1 MAAPV
6 IALSLAV
13 AAALLALLTGGAAA
27 RRPDNPWGEV
37 LEPAPGEPEAIGGYS
52 GGCIRGAATLPLD
65 GPGYQVMH
73 PSRRRHYGHPHL
85 VDFIRKL
92 ARGYHEAGHGVLLI
106 GDLAQPRGGKAHGGH
121 ASHQTGLDVDIWY
134 WHPPR
139 ALEGPLPTEAREN
152 LRSHSILDGKK
163 GEIRKRWKQPVATAL
178 ELSARDPRVQRIFVH
193 PIIKRELCQ
202 RTEGQERGWLRA
214 LRPWWGHD
222 DHFHVRLR
230 CPEGSPECEPQH
242 PVGEGDGCQELSWWF
257 DAEAQAERKKERSR
271 YRRKVVSK
279 RRWPE
284 ACDALLP

>member
-1 MAAPV
+1 V
-6 IALSLAV
+6 QK
-13 AAALLALLTGGAAA
+13 
-27 RRPDNPWGEV
+27 
-37 LEPAPGEPEAIGGYS
+37 PAPGEPAAIGGYS
-52 GGCIRGAATLPLD
+52 EGCIRGAETLPLD
-65 GPGYQVMH
+65 GPGFQVMH
-73 PSRRRHYGHPHL
+73 PSRSRHYGHPHL
-85 VDFIRKL
+85 VDFIQKL
-92 ARGYHEAGHGVLLI
+92 SNGYHEAGHGVLLV

-139 ALEGPLPTEAREN
+139 ARKGPLPAEAREN
-152 LRSHSILDGKK
+152 LKSRSILNGKT
-163 GEIRKRWKQPVATAL
+163 GEIRERWKEPVATAL
-178 ELSARDPRVQRIFVH
+178 ELSARDSRVQRIFVH

-230 CPEGSPECEPQH
+230 CPEDSPECEAQH
-242 PVGEGDGCQELSWWF
+242 AVPEGDGCEELAWWF